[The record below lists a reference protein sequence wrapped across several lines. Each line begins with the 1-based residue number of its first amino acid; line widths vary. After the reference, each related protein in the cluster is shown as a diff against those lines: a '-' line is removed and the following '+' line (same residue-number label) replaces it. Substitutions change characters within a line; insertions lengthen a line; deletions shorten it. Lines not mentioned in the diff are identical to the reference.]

1 MPGSFRCEQL
11 AFVMGQREEEM
22 QEFACTAC
30 GEQVE
35 ADTRPDECPECEGGM
50 QNV

>member
-1 MPGSFRCEQL
+1 
-11 AFVMGQREEEM
+11 MGQREEEM